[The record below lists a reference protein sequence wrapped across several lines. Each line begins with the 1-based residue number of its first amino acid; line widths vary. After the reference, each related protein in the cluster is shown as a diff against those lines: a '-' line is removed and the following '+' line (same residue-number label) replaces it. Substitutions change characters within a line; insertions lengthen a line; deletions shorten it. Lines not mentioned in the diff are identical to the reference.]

1 MMITSSDGLKS
12 NTVFLAAKPQT
23 FQHYIDDEGAGL
35 GCGRRVCTLRK
46 SVTMGSPNTYHV
58 TIRYQTHH
66 ISKLLPY
73 SVTINTLFLDKFR
86 KVNTKK
92 RLNKTILL
100 KAFNFWFLKIYTK
113 ILKKHSD
120 FPWCHNIIA
129 VREDNCRI
137 HK

>member
-66 ISKLLPY
+66 ISI
-73 SVTINTLFLDKFR
+73 VTLFCYHKYL
-86 KVNTKK
+86 
-92 RLNKTILL
+92 ILRQ
-100 KAFNFWFLKIYTK
+100 I
-113 ILKKHSD
+113 S
-120 FPWCHNIIA
+120 
-129 VREDNCRI
+129 ES
-137 HK
+137 